1 MFKKLAVVIFIF
13 GLVLASICLYLNN
26 VKSAKDSSGNSKKTI
41 LSPFGIL
48 NLTKSPEETLKD
60 KSIFKGK
67 KNLNV
72 LLIGTDS
79 SLARRSRGQTGLN
92 TDSLIL
98 LSVNPEKNIVLLTS
112 VPRDLWVKGNKIN
125 ALYILY
131 GWETLKGAF
140 EEITGQTVDGYIMTD
155 FDGFRWIVDSFG
167 GTPVKINNSFT
178 DTTFPDLQD
187 YGVVTVSFGVGE
199 EKMSGER
206 ALTYS
211 RSRHGDNGEGSDL
224 MRAKRQHL
232 VLEGMVKGVSQ
243 PESIFWPMDI
253 PKFFEMVTQHMETSL
268 TLDDVYY
275 LWDFYKDR
283 DKYKI
288 ESFVVGDDYL
298 YYPGMY
304 PDSPYR
310 AWVFIPIGDDF
321 TKLQTDIN
329 LKLEGTFISSEPSS
343 APAVGN

>member
-1 MFKKLAVVIFIF
+1 MFKKLAIVIFTI
-13 GLVLASICLYLNN
+13 GLILAASCYYLNN
-26 VKSAKDSSGNSKKTI
+26 VGDNGKDPRDAVKTV
-41 LSPFGIL
+41 LSPFGIV
-48 NLTKSPEETLKD
+48 NLTKSPEELRKE
-60 KSIFKGK
+60 KSIFKDK

-79 SLARRSRGQTGLN
+79 SLTRRAKGQTGFN
-92 TDSLIL
+92 TDALIL

-140 EEITGQTVDGYIMTD
+140 EEITGQTLDGYIMTD

-167 GTPVKINNSFT
+167 GAPVEIKNSFT

-187 YGVVTVSFGVGE
+187 YGVVTISFALGE
-199 EKMSGER
+199 EKMSGQR

-232 VLEGMVKGVSQ
+232 VLQGMLDGISQ

-253 PKFFEMVTQHMETSL
+253 PKFYEIVTQHMETTL

-288 ESFVVGDDYL
+288 ESFVVGSDYL

-310 AWVFIPIGDDF
+310 AWVFIPIGNDF
-321 TKLQTDIN
+321 TKLQTDITS
-329 LKLEGTFISSEPSS
+329 KLEGIFISS
-343 APAVGN
+343 APAVEN